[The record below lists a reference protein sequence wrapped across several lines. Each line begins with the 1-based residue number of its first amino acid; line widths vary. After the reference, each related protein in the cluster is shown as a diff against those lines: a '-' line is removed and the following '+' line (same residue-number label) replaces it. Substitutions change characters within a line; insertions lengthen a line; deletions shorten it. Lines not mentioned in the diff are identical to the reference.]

1 MSTAEQHEQDCRDAV
16 RGFVLSHQAGAQA
29 ILRKRRREQA
39 AAGQAP
45 APLIEAAAQST
56 THETLVLHAEAMAG
70 VLEELSERVHLLRE
84 ELWRLRAELAQ
95 QGGER

>member
-1 MSTAEQHEQDCRDAV
+1 MTSAEREQDRSDAV

-45 APLIEAAAQST
+45 SPWIEAAAQT
-56 THETLVLHAEAMAG
+56 TAHETLVLHAEAMAG
-70 VLEELSERVHLLRE
+70 LVEELNERVHLLRD
-84 ELWRLRAELAQ
+84 ELLRLRAELAQ
-95 QGGER
+95 QGG